1 MPQPAPDFIT
11 FCRQVQERHA
21 AAGADQPRPEYPFC
35 LDGGNG
41 VRIDAMAQVRTTL
54 IGLLAILLTIA
65 AAITGIFTFGLGLQI
80 TAALAALLGI
90 VWFVRNAAM
99 KKLGDKWQQEAAAW
113 PAALVIANSSL
124 FEPGPSVAPGV
135 LLVDFGLAPAAER
148 MQAAAKAIGA
158 LDAQGSVPAAHAVVR
173 DWLRLGMQR
182 ARYDRC
188 QVPRDLAGNDTS
200 WLISLRLDRKMMPNG
215 HLDRSVWFVKAR
227 PGRDESAELLPHSL
241 WVDAG

>member
-1 MPQPAPDFIT
+1 MQQPPPDFAT

-21 AAGADQPRPEYPFC
+21 AAGQDHPRPDYPCC

-65 AAITGIFTFGLGLQI
+65 AAITAIFTFGLGLQI

-99 KKLGDKWQQEAAAW
+99 KKLGETWQAEATAW
-113 PAALVIANSSL
+113 PAALVMANGSL
-124 FEPGPSVAPGV
+124 FEPGPSMAPGV

-148 MQAAAKAIGA
+148 MQSVAKVIGA
-158 LDAQGSVPAAHAVVR
+158 LASQEQVPAAQAPIR
-173 DWLRLGMQR
+173 DWLRLGSQR
-182 ARYDRC
+182 ARFDRL

-200 WLISLRLDRKMMPNG
+200 WLVSLRLDRKMMPNG

-227 PGRDESAELLPHSL
+227 PGRDESAELLPHAF
-241 WVDAG
+241 WADAG